1 MNIRKFYDKYS
12 YRYVNTLLL
21 CGVISLYVNEL
32 LGLILPPVFIL
43 LCLFF
48 FTSLMVFIDAFKK
61 KFILLIIA
69 ITCLSIF
76 VIILQMASLSLFQML
91 SESFTWMF
99 YSRDPEELNA
109 LRNAVIS
116 AGFILAALV
125 VFIFNIIY
133 FHRVRFSIGL
143 ALFITTIVLAVFQ
156 EPIETLLLFLLFFFL
171 LSISLEFILGKE
183 KAISYLLPFI
193 LMVTITI
200 TIIPYSDQGIP
211 WERVT
216 EPTVEFF
223 GRATRR
229 ISDFLPWGRSTEFG
243 VSFVGYTNDG
253 RLRGQV
259 LPSEGEALRL
269 TGGHPHTS
277 NFLTGT
283 IMDTYTGAGWER
295 RQNMNHFDYDEMKLE
310 TLELLLVLYALD
322 ALSFY
327 DNPSSEDGEMEWIA
341 QWLEIR
347 ELNVEFFDI
356 RTTSIFHPQRTLS
369 LTSNFRMDLTG
380 SNLLFTRP
388 RERGHYTLRHLSINY
403 RHDYI
408 QYLLLG
414 GQLESVLPPL
424 EEIDS
429 REFFTYFNR
438 IPGLSIPSFSIPNQH
453 LEVLEQRREL
463 ITYYYTALPESIPE
477 RVHLLAR
484 EITEDYSSNYEK
496 MRAIE
501 RFFATNHFT
510 YTTTPPPIP
519 EGDFVDWF
527 VFEGTAGYCTYF
539 ATAAAVLG
547 RSIGIPVRYV
557 QGFAIPASEE
567 SEIIVRNR
575 NAHAWIEAYIE
586 PIGWIPFEP
595 TPTFG
600 SLRGEAWGE
609 RGQLGEPSGNA
620 FGESPFDFHY
630 RRESGLEPGEDEMEI
645 SEEERVYLSV
655 IVAALILLLVILLG
669 LILSWLLYFLRG
681 KRKFQSASID
691 QRFKRLFEEI
701 LYLLELQ
708 GYSISLGE
716 TLREFSNRLKE
727 EDISNALPDE
737 EPSNEL
743 QNEAFS
749 NEFKNE
755 KFSHALQSKEFDQ
768 VVKLHE
774 KIIYEKKSICLEE
787 LDIASEHRD
796 HLVTRLKKKTH
807 LKILYWFYLS
817 R

>member
-1 MNIRKFYDKYS
+1 MNIKAFYDKYS
-12 YRYVNTLLL
+12 YRYANTLLL
-21 CGVISLYVNEL
+21 CGIISLYANEL
-32 LGLILPPVFIL
+32 LGSILSPMFIL
-43 LCLFF
+43 LCLLF

-61 KFILLIIA
+61 KLVLFIIV

-76 VIILQMASLSLFQML
+76 VVILQVASLSISQML

-99 YSRDPEELNA
+99 YSRNPEELNA
-109 LRNAVIS
+109 LRNAVLS

-125 VFIFNIIY
+125 VFTFRVICFY
-133 FHRVRFSIGL
+133 RVRQFIGL
-143 ALFITTIVLAVFQ
+143 ALLITTIVFTVLQ
-156 EPIETLLLFLLFFFL
+156 EPIGRLLLFFLFFFL
-171 LSISLEFILGKE
+171 LSIFLEFILGKE
-183 KAISYLLPFI
+183 KAITHLLPFV
-193 LMVTITI
+193 LVLTLLI
-200 TIIPYSDQGIP
+200 TIIPYSNQKIP

-229 ISDFLPWGRSTEFG
+229 ISDFLPGGRSTEFG
-243 VSFVGYTNDG
+243 VSFVGYTDDG

-259 LPSEGEALRL
+259 HPSEGEALRL
-269 TGGHPHTS
+269 TGRHPHTS

-295 RQNMNHFDYDEMKLE
+295 RQNMNHFDYDEIKLE
-310 TLELLLVLYALD
+310 TLEFLLALYTLAP
-322 ALSFY
+322 LSSY
-327 DNPSSEDGEMEWIA
+327 EPLSSEDREMKEMEWTAEWI
-341 QWLEIR
+341 EIR
-347 ELNVEFFDI
+347 ELNIEFLDI
-356 RTTSIFHPQRTLS
+356 RTTSIFHPLKTLS

-380 SNLLFTRP
+380 SNLFFTRP
-388 RERGHYTLRHLSINY
+388 RERGAHYTLRYLSINY
-403 RHDYI
+403 RHDTI
-408 QYLLLG
+408 QNLLLSN
-414 GQLESVLPPL
+414 QQESVVKLSAL

-429 REFFTYFNR
+429 REFFTYLNR
-438 IPGLSIPSFSIPNQH
+438 IPGLSIPSFSIPGQH
-453 LEVLEQRREL
+453 VEILEQRREL
-463 ITYYYTALPESIPE
+463 IYHYYTTLPESIPE
-477 RVHLLAR
+477 RVILLAR

-501 RFFATNHFT
+501 NFFTTNHFT

-527 VFEGTAGYCTYF
+527 VFEGAAGYCTYF

-575 NAHAWIEAYIE
+575 YAHAWIEAYIE

-600 SLRGEAWGE
+600 SLRGEAWGDH
-609 RGQLGEPSGNA
+609 GQHDEPSGSN
-620 FGESPFDFHY
+620 FHEGPFDFHY
-630 RRESGLEPGEDEMEI
+630 RRESGLEPGEDEIEI
-645 SEEERVYLSV
+645 FEEERVYWSV
-655 IVAALILLLVILLG
+655 IATALILLLVIILA
-669 LILSWLLYFLRG
+669 LILSWFLYFLRG
-681 KRKFQSASID
+681 KRRFQSASAP
-691 QRFKRLFEEI
+691 QRFKWLFKEI

-708 GYSISLGE
+708 GHSLGLGE
-716 TLREFSNRLKE
+716 TLREFSNK
-727 EDISNALPDE
+727 
-737 EPSNEL
+737 L
-743 QNEAFS
+743 QD
-749 NEFKNE
+749 
-755 KFSHALQSKEFDQ
+755 KEFDQ

-774 KIIYEKKSICLEE
+774 KVIYEKKSFSLEE
-787 LDIASEHRD
+787 LEAVSQYRD
-796 HLVTRLKKKTH
+796 HLVKGLKKKTH